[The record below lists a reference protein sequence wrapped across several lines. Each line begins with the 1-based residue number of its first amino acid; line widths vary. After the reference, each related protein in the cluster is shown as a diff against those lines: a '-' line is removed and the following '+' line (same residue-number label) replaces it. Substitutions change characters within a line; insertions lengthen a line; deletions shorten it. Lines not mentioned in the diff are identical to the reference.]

1 MKLALAFFLAA
12 TAAQAVDVPSG
23 QPVELQEV
31 LVDQVSGET
40 WLRFRF
46 IAPQIARDTGA
57 IDSVQAG
64 PDMAFLC
71 EAVAAPYIAQYELAG
86 DVIVISMSDR
96 RAEFGAADPDM
107 TQFFE
112 LYRLK
117 NNTCIWEGL

>member
-1 MKLALAFFLAA
+1 MKLALAFILAA
-12 TAAQAVDVPSG
+12 ATAQAVDVPSG

-46 IAPQIARDTGA
+46 VAPQIARDTGS
-57 IDSVQAG
+57 IDAVQAES
-64 PDMAFLC
+64 DMAFLC
-71 EAVAAPYIAQYELAG
+71 EAVAAPYITQYDLQG
-86 DVIVISMSDR
+86 DVIVISMSDK
-96 RAEFGAADPDM
+96 RAEFGAADPEM

>member
-1 MKLALAFFLAA
+1 MKLALAFILAA
-12 TAAQAVDVPSG
+12 TTAQAVDVPSG

-46 IAPQIARDTGA
+46 VAPQIARDTGA

-112 LYRLK
+112 LFRLN

>member
-1 MKLALAFFLAA
+1 MKLALAFILAA
-12 TAAQAVDVPSG
+12 TTAQAVDVPSG

-112 LYRLK
+112 LFRL
-117 NNTCIWEGL
+117 NDNTCIWEGL

>member
-112 LYRLK
+112 LFRLN

>member
-1 MKLALAFFLAA
+1 MKLALAFILAA
-12 TAAQAVDVPSG
+12 TTAQAVDVPSG

-71 EAVAAPYIAQYELAG
+71 EAVAAPYIAQYELTG

-112 LYRLK
+112 LFRL
-117 NNTCIWEGL
+117 NDNTCIWEGL

>member
-1 MKLALAFFLAA
+1 MKLALAFILAA
-12 TAAQAVDVPSG
+12 TTAQAVDVPSG

-112 LYRLK
+112 LFRLN

>member
-112 LYRLK
+112 LFRL
-117 NNTCIWEGL
+117 NDNTCIWEGL

>member
-1 MKLALAFFLAA
+1 MKLALAFILAA
-12 TAAQAVDVPSG
+12 TTAQAVDVPSG

-71 EAVAAPYIAQYELAG
+71 DTVAAPYIAQYELTG

-112 LYRLK
+112 LFRLN